1 MFIPPMVLNIR
12 NVPDIY
18 HFRGPH
24 LIHLNTFTTTVKYNF
39 KFEYPSTTH
48 RDIKRNKPKIQDAKI
63 ADHLKS
69 EQLPASPAIKR
80 NNPSIL
86 LHDAKVSKIQ
96 DSKIKS
102 TYSRKN
108 FSPVEDSLIIAY
120 VKKFGDT
127 NTTFKALCEHLD
139 RKHYRIIKLRHKR
152 LIENA
157 NSLLLSQF
165 PRQSSAKYTFFTKEE
180 DEIILKYISD
190 NGDHIEAY
198 KVLSKQLNRK
208 YWSVIRDRHRR
219 LTTPY
224 NSLEKP
230 IRQNPPN
237 RKMFSLEE
245 DRQLMKCVV
254 KVMNYQLGTFSFFK
268 YWFKY
273 IIVRRVIVHTKCY
286 QYVLGYT
293 KHW

>member
-1 MFIPPMVLNIR
+1 MFMPPMVSNIR
-12 NVPDIY
+12 KVPDIC

-24 LIHLNTFTTTVKYNF
+24 VTHLNTFITTVKINF
-39 KFEYPSTTH
+39 KFEYPPTSH
-48 RDIKRNKPKIQDAKI
+48 RDIYIVDRNKPKIQDANI
-63 ADHLKS
+63 ANHLKS
-69 EQLPASPAIKR
+69 EQLPASPAIQTNK
-80 NNPSIL
+80 PSIPS
-86 LHDAKVSKIQ
+86 HDAKPSKSQ

-102 TYSRKN
+102 TYPRKN

-152 LIENA
+152 LIEDA
-157 NSLLLSQF
+157 NSFLLRQF

-219 LTTPY
+219 LTVPY

-237 RKMFSLEE
+237 RKIFSLEE
-245 DRQLMKCVV
+245 DRQLMKSVF
-254 KVMNYQLGTFSFFK
+254 KVMNY
-268 YWFKY
+268 
-273 IIVRRVIVHTKCY
+273 
-286 QYVLGYT
+286 
-293 KHW
+293 

>member
-39 KFEYPSTTH
+39 KFEYPPTTH
-48 RDIKRNKPKIQDAKI
+48 RDIKTKQPKIQDANI

-102 TYSRKN
+102 TYPRKN

-152 LIENA
+152 LIEDA

-198 KVLSKQLNRK
+198 KLLSKQLNRK

-219 LTTPY
+219 LTIPY

-245 DRQLMKCVV
+245 DRQLMKCVF
-254 KVMNYQLGTFSFFK
+254 KVMNYQLGTFSFSK
-268 YWFKY
+268 YWVKY
-273 IIVRRVIVHTKCY
+273 ILFIQNAINTF
-286 QYVLGYT
+286 
-293 KHW
+293 

>member
-1 MFIPPMVLNIR
+1 MFMPPMVLNIR

-102 TYSRKN
+102 TYPRKN

-165 PRQSSAKYTFFTKEE
+165 PGQSSAKYTFFTKEE

-219 LTTPY
+219 LTIPY

-237 RKMFSLEE
+237 RKIFSLEE
-245 DRQLMKCVV
+245 DRQLMKCVF
-254 KVMNYQLGTFSFFK
+254 KVMN
-268 YWFKY
+268 
-273 IIVRRVIVHTKCY
+273 
-286 QYVLGYT
+286 
-293 KHW
+293 